1 MNAERIAELLNEAA
15 GFPEAGPVA
24 DVIPGMAAA
33 VAAALVE
40 PSEAEGKPERRVV
53 EAKEKR

>member
-1 MNAERIAELLNEAA
+1 MNAKRIAELLNEAA

-33 VAAALVE
+33 VAAAM
-40 PSEAEGKPERRVV
+40 SRR
-53 EAKEKR
+53 